1 MRDNTMTKNQPID
14 LQHAFSGKRILITGC
29 TGFLAK
35 VVLEKLIRS
44 VPNVGKLILLIR
56 SDRGGANARKRFD
69 RDIATSSIFD
79 TLRSERPEFLADFFE
94 NKIECVTGEV
104 SEVNFGLSTLAFKE
118 LAGRVDSV
126 INSAASVN
134 FREALDEA
142 LSINALSID
151 NITKLARL
159 ANAPLIQ
166 VSTCYVNGFNQGEM
180 LEQVVTPAGRVA
192 TVERHA
198 NGYYDIAPMLEI
210 LQDKIAKVKASTNNA
225 AELEKRLTDL
235 GIDEANH
242 YGWNDTYTLTKWMG
256 EQLAMQ
262 GMQGRSL
269 TIVRPAIIESTL
281 QEPVP
286 GWIEGVK
293 VADAI
298 IVAYARG
305 KTTFFPAKTDEVIDI
320 VPADLVANSILLA
333 TAEAMVDPGQHR
345 VYQACTGSNNPILL
359 GDVINHFQD
368 ESKRNWKKYD
378 RLFYTQPKHEFRV
391 VSRAMFLL
399 ILSTLCTAANVW
411 GVLRRMVGLKGES
424 AAMDALRTTETL
436 ARTFSFYTTPS
447 YRFHNEK
454 LMGLTQRF
462 GASDNASF
470 PVDARLI
477 NWPDYLC
484 RIHMAGLNQYALR
497 RRRIPATKAA
507 SESMPVDAAIES
519 PAA

>member
-1 MRDNTMTKNQPID
+1 MTSNQKID
-14 LQHAFSGKRILITGC
+14 LQTALSGKRILITGS

-56 SDRGGANARKRFD
+56 ADRSGANARKRFD

-79 TLRSERPEFLADFFE
+79 RLRAEQPEFLADFFRD
-94 NKIECVTGEV
+94 KIECVTGEV
-104 SEVNFGLSTLAFKE
+104 SELRFGLSSLAFKD
-118 LAGRVDSV
+118 LASRVDAV
-126 INSAASVN
+126 VNSAASVN

-142 LSINALSID
+142 LSINALSIE
-151 NITKLARL
+151 NITTLTRM

-180 LEQVVTPAGRVA
+180 LEQVVTPAGTVA
-192 TVERHA
+192 TIERHA
-198 NGYYDIAPMLEI
+198 HGYYDIAPMLEI
-210 LQDKIAKVKASTNNA
+210 LQSKIKKIKDATQDAG
-225 AELEKRLTDL
+225 ELDRRLTEL
-235 GIDEANH
+235 GIAEANH

-256 EQLAMQ
+256 EQLAIQ
-262 GMQGRSL
+262 GMHGRSL

-305 KTTFFPAKTDEVIDI
+305 KTTFFPAKADEVIDI
-320 VPADLVANSILLA
+320 VPADLVANSIVLA
-333 TAEAMVDPGQHR
+333 TAEALADPGKHR
-345 VYQACTGSNNPILL
+345 IYQACTGSNNPILL
-359 GDVINHFQD
+359 GDVINLFQT
-368 ESKRNWKKYD
+368 ESQRNWEKYD
-378 RLFYTQPKHEFRV
+378 RLFYSQPKHQFRV
-391 VSRAMFLL
+391 VSRTLFLL
-399 ILSTLCTAANVW
+399 MLSTLSVGATVW
-411 GVLRRMVGLKGES
+411 GALRRMVGLKGET

-454 LMGLTQRF
+454 LMGLTERF
-462 GASDNASF
+462 ESSDNANF

-477 NWPDYLC
+477 DWPDYLC
-484 RIHMAGLNQYALR
+484 RVHMAGLNQYALR
-497 RRRIPATKAA
+497 RRR
-507 SESMPVDAAIES
+507 V
-519 PAA
+519 PAAKVAPEALSADVAIPSRAV

>member
-1 MRDNTMTKNQPID
+1 MTPNQSID
-14 LQHAFSGKRILITGC
+14 LQQAFTGKRILITGC

-44 VPNVGKLILLIR
+44 VPEIDKLVLLIR

-79 TLRSERPEFLADFFE
+79 TLRAERPEFLANFFE
-94 NKIECVTGEV
+94 NKVECITGEV
-104 SEVNFGLSTLAFKE
+104 SEPNFGLSILAFKD
-118 LAGRVDSV
+118 LATRVDAV

-151 NITKLARL
+151 NITKLARM

-180 LEQVVTPAGRVA
+180 LEQVVSPAGSVTNVQRNA
-192 TVERHA
+192 D
-198 NGYYDIAPMLEI
+198 GYYDVAPMLEI
-210 LQDKIAKVKASTNNA
+210 LQSKIKDVKASTSNTSD
-225 AELEKRLTDL
+225 LEKRLTDL

-242 YGWNDTYTLTKWMG
+242 YGWNDTYTLTKWIG

-262 GMQGRSL
+262 GMHGRTL
-269 TIVRPAIIESTL
+269 TIVRPSIIESTL

-333 TAEAMVDPGQHR
+333 TAEALVDPGQHR
-345 VYQACTGSNNPILL
+345 IYQACTGSNNPIML

-391 VSRAMFLL
+391 VSRVVFLL
-399 ILSTLCTAANVW
+399 ILSTLCTAANLWSMV
-411 GVLRRMVGLKGES
+411 RRMVGLKGES
-424 AAMDALRTTETL
+424 AGMDALRTTESL

-462 GASDNASF
+462 GTSDNTHF

-477 NWPDYLC
+477 DWPDYLC

-497 RRRIPATKAA
+497 RRRIPAAKTA

-519 PAA
+519 PAS

>member
-1 MRDNTMTKNQPID
+1 MTTNQQID
-14 LQHAFSGKRILITGC
+14 LHNAFAGKRILITGC

-35 VVLEKLIRS
+35 VVLEKLIRAI
-44 VPNVGKLILLIR
+44 PDIGKVVLLIR

-69 RDIATSSIFD
+69 RDIATSSVFD
-79 TLRSERPEFLADFFE
+79 TLRAERPEFLADFFE
-94 NKIECVTGEV
+94 NKVECVTGEV
-104 SEVNFGLSTLAFKE
+104 SEPNFGLSTLEFKE
-118 LAGRVDSV
+118 LASRIDAV

-142 LSINALSID
+142 LSINALSIN
-151 NITKLARL
+151 NITSLTRM

-180 LEQVVTPAGRVA
+180 MEQVVSPASRVA
-192 TVERHA
+192 TIERHA
-198 NGYYDIAPMLEI
+198 SGYYDVAPMLEI
-210 LQDKIAKVKASTNNA
+210 FQGKIGAVKASTSNA
-225 AELEKRLTDL
+225 KERDTRLTDL

-269 TIVRPAIIESTL
+269 TIVRPSIIESTL

-305 KTTFFPAKTDEVIDI
+305 KTTFFPAKPDEVIDI

-333 TAEAMVDPGQHR
+333 TAEAMVAPSQHR

-378 RLFYTQPKHEFRV
+378 RLFYAQPTHEFRM

-399 ILSTLCTAANVW
+399 ILSTLCAAANVW
-411 GVLRRMVGLKGES
+411 GMLRRMVGLKGET

-436 ARTFSFYTTPS
+436 ARTFSFYTSPS

-454 LMGLTQRF
+454 LMDLTQRF
-462 GASDNASF
+462 STNDNACF

-477 NWPDYLC
+477 DWPDYLC

-497 RRRIPATKAA
+497 RRRIPAVKVAP
-507 SESMPVDAAIES
+507 ESMPVDGAIES

>member
-1 MRDNTMTKNQPID
+1 MTSKQQID
-14 LQHAFSGKRILITGC
+14 LQSAYSGKRILITGC

-44 VPNVGKLILLIR
+44 VPDIGKLVLLIR
-56 SDRGGANARKRFD
+56 ADRGGANARKRFD
-69 RDIATSSIFD
+69 RDIATSSVFD
-79 TLRSERPEFLADFFE
+79 TLRAERAEFLADFFA
-94 NKIECVTGEV
+94 NKIECITGEV
-104 SEVNFGLSTLAFKE
+104 SEPNFGLSALAFKD
-118 LAGRVDSV
+118 LANRVDAV

-134 FREALDEA
+134 LREAQDEA
-142 LSINALSID
+142 LSINALSIE
-151 NITKLARL
+151 NITTLARM
-159 ANAPLIQ
+159 ANAPLVQ

-180 LEQVVTPAGRVA
+180 LEQVVTPTSNLAHLK
-192 TVERHA
+192 RHA
-198 NGYYDIAPMLEI
+198 NGYYDIAPILEI
-210 LQDKIAKVKASTNNA
+210 LQSKIAKIKASTSNA
-225 AELEKRLTDL
+225 GELETRLTDL
-235 GIDEANH
+235 GIAEANH

-391 VSRAMFLL
+391 VSRTVFLL
-399 ILSTLCTAANVW
+399 ILSTLCAAANVW
-411 GVLRRMVGLKGES
+411 GMLRRMVGLKGES
-424 AAMDALRTTETL
+424 AAMDALRTTESL

-454 LMGLTQRF
+454 LMGLTERF
-462 GASDNASF
+462 AACDNASF
-470 PVDARLI
+470 PVDARQI

-497 RRRIPATKAA
+497 RRRIPAATTA
-507 SESMPVDAAIES
+507 SESLPVDAAIES